1 VEERREAPRAGRVCL
16 NLAAELRLAAE
27 SEDGSV
33 PTLHK
38 CARGRRGKLAAVHD
52 EERGSTSPS
61 SPNQAARPCLDLAH
75 REEEAA
81 AGDAE
86 EARRPA
92 LLHDGG
98 RDPVAEGGGGRI
110 CVAEELPCAC
120 ASPVLIHAEAP
131 PD

>member
-1 VEERREAPRAGRVCL
+1 VEERREAPRAGRVCF

-27 SEDGSV
+27 SEDGAV

-38 CARGRRGKLAAVHD
+38 CARGRRGKLAVVHN
-52 EERGSTSPS
+52 EERGSTSLLSSTSPS

-86 EARRPA
+86 ETR
-92 LLHDGG
+92 
-98 RDPVAEGGGGRI
+98 
-110 CVAEELPCAC
+110 
-120 ASPVLIHAEAP
+120 
-131 PD
+131 